1 MTRTK
6 RTLSGLLLAAA
17 AILALAPSAS
27 AAPANCPGTFE
38 VEHNDR
44 IGSMQLPKGPY
55 VVTVLDTAT
64 MGCTEASRLFTEFL
78 EDYDG
83 RLPRPWV
90 ATNST
95 RTFRAGRGSGVGFSV
110 TPDTNPV
117 PPTPPSPPSK
127 RICPGY
133 FSVLHNDRI
142 GSFRIAKGRYRITL
156 LAYQGVTCSRA
167 VKLFQN
173 FLEDYDGVLPR
184 PWLLDPGT
192 GTFSRGH
199 RHIGF
204 RIKPYVAEGPAPAS
218 GAAQQGGRQGQ
229 HPSGGQTKCPA
240 TFRVLDNDSIG
251 SLSLKKGNY
260 NVWVRGLSCQRS
272 SQLFAQFLQDVSG
285 TLPRPWVLVASKGQF
300 NRGRSGRV
308 NFRVKPVRP

>member
-17 AILALAPSAS
+17 ATLALAPAAS

-38 VEHNDR
+38 VLHNDR
-44 IGSMQLPKGPY
+44 IGGMQLPKGPY
-55 VVTVLDTAT
+55 VITVLETTT
-64 MGCTEASRLFTEFL
+64 MGCTEAARLFSEFL

-90 ATNST
+90 ATNSS
-95 RTFRAGRGSGVGFSV
+95 RTFRAGSGSNVGFRV
-110 TPDTNPV
+110 TPDTNPT
-117 PPTPPSPPSK
+117 PPTPPHPPSP

-156 LAYQGVTCSRA
+156 LSYSGVSCARA
-167 VKLFQN
+167 VRLFQA
-173 FLEDYDGVLPR
+173 FLQDYDGVLPR
-184 PWLLDPGT
+184 PWLLDSGT

-199 RHIGF
+199 RHVGF
-204 RIKPYVAEGPAPAS
+204 RIKPYVSNTTA
-218 GAAQQGGRQGQ
+218 GAAQQEGSRGQ
-229 HPSGGQTKCPA
+229 HPSGGQSKCPA
-240 TFRVLDNDSIG
+240 TFRVLNNDRIG
-251 SLSLKKGNY
+251 SLALKRGNY
-260 NVWVRGLSCQRS
+260 NVWVRGLSCPRS
-272 SQLFAQFLQDVSG
+272 SQLFAQFLQDTTG
-285 TLPRPWVLVASKGQF
+285 ALPRPWVLVASKGQF